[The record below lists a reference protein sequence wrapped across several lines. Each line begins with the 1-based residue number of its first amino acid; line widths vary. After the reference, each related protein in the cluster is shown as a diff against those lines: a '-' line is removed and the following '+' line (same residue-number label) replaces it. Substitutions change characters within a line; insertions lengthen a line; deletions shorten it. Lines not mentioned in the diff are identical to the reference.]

1 MAIKYNLSLHE
12 LMDFLYGQD
21 YEGFTEQEIQAVEHK
36 IGVKLPTAYRNF
48 LLKYGGNTIYNAFND
63 LLIPWRISIPPIRS
77 LMIS

>member
-1 MAIKYNLSLHE
+1 MAIKYNLTLHE

-48 LLKYGGNTIYNAFND
+48 
-63 LLIPWRISIPPIRS
+63 
-77 LMIS
+77 

>member
-36 IGVKLPTAYRNF
+36 IGVKLPNRLPKFFTKIWWKHN
-48 LLKYGGNTIYNAFND
+48 LQCI
-63 LLIPWRISIPPIRS
+63 
-77 LMIS
+77 

>member
-36 IGVKLPTAYRNF
+36 IGAANRLPKFFTKIWWKHN
-48 LLKYGGNTIYNAFND
+48 LQCI
-63 LLIPWRISIPPIRS
+63 
-77 LMIS
+77 